1 MNGRC
6 NRYMAYRELKNR
18 TRISST
24 LDNDVYKVL
33 KDISRNTDVPV
44 TKILDKAIMMYA
56 KSIGYNNK

>member
-1 MNGRC
+1 MP
-6 NRYMAYRELKNR
+6 YRELKNR

-24 LDNDVYKVL
+24 LGNDVYKVL
-33 KDISRNTDVPV
+33 KDISRNTDIPV